1 MNLINNNMF
10 KIILKL
16 FFTLFIITIIFFVA
30 FFYEIFSSGQ
40 KIFSS
45 DEKNIS
51 IVKQVS
57 DMIFNPV
64 EKLKGE
70 ESGRINILL
79 LGIGGEKHYGGELTD
94 TIMIASI
101 NTKTNEA
108 ALLSVPRDMYVQIPG
123 TNINNKINAI
133 KIYGDQSKEK
143 NGMELIKKVVEEI
156 SGLDIHYYAQLDF
169 NGFIKIIDAL
179 GGIDIYIEKDINDPN
194 YPNFN
199 RGYDPFYIKK
209 GWHHLDGE
217 TTLKVARSRHSTMGD
232 FDRIKRQ
239 QDIIKSTKQKIFE
252 KYSQFDLIAFK
263 NILVSLSNNLKTD
276 LQLKELPRFYKIAKE
291 IKNYDITV
299 ETVDTKNYLNRTYV
313 GRGYT
318 LQAKGNNYEKIN
330 ELSANIFNL
339 EISDERK
346 EIIKNE
352 SANIEIRN
360 GTGTLDLA
368 NKVAFDLEEFGYR
381 IINSTNIN
389 SPDFS
394 GVQIYDN
401 SKNSKPDT
409 LDFLKEKFNGVIMEM
424 DSDEFSKA
432 DFVIV
437 LGKGF

>member
-1 MNLINNNMF
+1 MF
-10 KIILKL
+10 KFLLKL
-16 FFTLFIITIIFFVA
+16 FFTLSIIAIIFFAA
-30 FFYEIFSSGQ
+30 FFYEIFSNGQ
-40 KIFSS
+40 KVFSS
-45 DEKNIS
+45 AEKNTS
-51 IVKQVS
+51 IIRQLGEMV
-57 DMIFNPV
+57 FNPV

-70 ESGRINILL
+70 DDGRINILL
-79 LGIGGEKHYGGELTD
+79 LGIGGEKHYGGKLTD

-101 NTKTNEA
+101 NTKTNES
-108 ALLSVPRDMYVQIPG
+108 ALLSIPRDMYVQIPG

-133 KIYGDQSKEK
+133 KIYGDQSEEK
-143 NGMELIKKVVEEI
+143 NGTELIKKVAEEI

-169 NGFIKIIDAL
+169 QGFIKIIDAL
-179 GGIDIYIEKDINDPN
+179 GGIDVYLEKDINDPN

-209 GWHHLDGE
+209 GWYLLDGE
-217 TTLKVARSRHSTMGD
+217 TALKVARSRHSTMGD

-252 KYSQFDLIAFK
+252 KYSEFDIIAFK
-263 NILVSLSNNLKTD
+263 NIFVSLSDNLKTD
-276 LQLKELPRFYKIAKE
+276 LQLKEVPKFYKIAKE

-299 ETVDTKNYLNRTYV
+299 ETIDTKNYLNRTYI

-318 LQAKGNNYEKIN
+318 LQVKENDYQEIN

-339 EISDERK
+339 EISEERK

-352 SANIEIRN
+352 DANIEIRN

-381 IINSTNIN
+381 IINSTNIDP
-389 SPDFS
+389 PDFS

-401 SKNSKPDT
+401 SENLKPDT
-409 LDFLKEKFNGVIMEM
+409 LDFLKEKFNAVIMEVSE
-424 DSDEFSKA
+424 DKFSKA

>member
-1 MNLINNNMF
+1 MLKF
-10 KIILKL
+10 FLKL
-16 FFTLFIITIIFFVA
+16 FFTLSIIVTIFFVA
-30 FFYEIFSSGQ
+30 FFYEFFSSGQ

-45 DEKNIS
+45 DGKNIS
-51 IVKQVS
+51 IVKQVA
-57 DMIFNPV
+57 DLIFNPV

-108 ALLSVPRDMYVQIPG
+108 ALLSIPRDLYVQIPG

-133 KIYGDQSKEK
+133 KFYGDQSKEE
-143 NGMELIKKVVEEI
+143 NGMELLKEVVEEI

-169 NGFIKIIDAL
+169 NGFIKIIDDL
-179 GGIDIYIEKDINDPN
+179 GGIDIYLEKDINDPS

-217 TTLKVARSRHSTMGD
+217 TALKVARSRHSTMGD

-239 QDIIKSTKQKIFE
+239 QDIIKATKQKIFE
-252 KYSQFDLIAFK
+252 KYSQFDVIAFK
-263 NILVSLSNNLKTD
+263 NIFVSLSNNLKTD

-299 ETVDTKNYLNRTYV
+299 ETVDTKNYLNRTYI

-318 LQAKGNNYEKIN
+318 LQVKENDYQKIN
-330 ELSANIFNL
+330 ELSANIFDL

-346 EIIKNE
+346 EIIKE
-352 SANIEIRN
+352 EGANIEIQN

-368 NKVAFDLEEFGYR
+368 NKVAFDLEELGYR
-381 IINSTNIN
+381 IINSTNIDL
-389 SPDFS
+389 PDFS

-401 SKNSKPDT
+401 SEDLKPNT
-409 LDFLKEKFNGVIMEM
+409 LDFLKEKFNGVIMIVSE
-424 DSDEFSKA
+424 DNFSKA

>member
-1 MNLINNNMF
+1 MLKF
-10 KIILKL
+10 LLKL
-16 FFTLFIITIIFFVA
+16 FFTLFIIAMIFFVA

-45 DEKNIS
+45 NEKNTS
-51 IVKQVS
+51 IIRQLGEMV
-57 DMIFNPV
+57 FNPV

-94 TIMIASI
+94 TIMIASV

-108 ALLSVPRDMYVQIPG
+108 ALLSIPRDLYVQIPG
-123 TNINNKINAI
+123 TNVNNKINAV
-133 KIYGDQSKEK
+133 KIYGDQSKEE
-143 NGMELIKKVVEEI
+143 NGIDLIKKVVEEI

-169 NGFIKIIDAL
+169 QGFIKIIDDL
-179 GGIDIYIEKDINDPN
+179 GGIDIYLEKDINDPS
-194 YPNFN
+194 YPNFS

-217 TTLKVARSRHSTMGD
+217 TALKVARSRHSIMGD

-239 QDIIKSTKQKIFE
+239 QDIIKATKQKIFE
-252 KYSQFDLIAFK
+252 KYSQFDVIAFK

-299 ETVDTKNYLNRTYV
+299 ETVDTKNYLNRTYI

-318 LQAKGNNYEKIN
+318 LQVEGNDYEKIN
-330 ELSANIFNL
+330 ELSANIFDL
-339 EISDERK
+339 EISEERK
-346 EIIKNE
+346 EVIKSE
-352 SANIEIRN
+352 GANIEIRN

-368 NKVAFDLEEFGYR
+368 NRVACDLEEFGYR
-381 IINSTNIN
+381 IINSTNIDP
-389 SPDFS
+389 PDFS

-401 SKNSKPDT
+401 SENSKPDT
-409 LDFLKEKFNGVIMEM
+409 LEFLKEKFNAVIMEISK
-424 DSDEFSKA
+424 DNFSKA

>member
-1 MNLINNNMF
+1 M
-10 KIILKL
+10 LKFL
-16 FFTLFIITIIFFVA
+16 LKSFFTLSIIATIFVVA
-30 FFYEIFSSGQ
+30 FFYEFFSNGQ
-40 KIFSS
+40 KIFFIKG
-45 DEKNIS
+45 KNVS
-51 IVKQVS
+51 IVKQLS
-57 DMIFNPV
+57 ELIFSPV

-70 ESGRINILL
+70 ENGRINILL
-79 LGIGGEKHYGGELTD
+79 LGIGGEKHIAGELTD

-108 ALLSVPRDMYVQIPG
+108 ALLSIPRDLYVQIPG
-123 TNINNKINAI
+123 TNVNHKINAI

-143 NGMELIKKVVEEI
+143 NGIELLREVVEEI
-156 SGLDIHYYAQLDF
+156 SGLDIHYYTQLDF
-169 NGFIKIIDAL
+169 NGFIKIIDDL
-179 GGIDIYIEKDINDPN
+179 GGIDIYLEKDINDPS

-217 TTLKVARSRHSTMGD
+217 TALKVARSRHSTMGD

-239 QDIIKSTKQKIFE
+239 QDIIKATKQKVFE
-252 KYSQFDLIAFK
+252 KYSQFDVIAFK
-263 NILVSLSNNLKTD
+263 NIFFSLSNNLKTD

-291 IKNYDITV
+291 VKNYDITV
-299 ETVDTKNYLNRTYV
+299 ETVDTKNYLNRTYI

-318 LQAKGNNYEKIN
+318 LQVKENNYQKIN
-330 ELSANIFNL
+330 ELSANIFDL

-346 EIIKNE
+346 EVIRSE
-352 SANIEIRN
+352 GANIEIQN

-368 NKVAFDLEEFGYR
+368 NKVAFDLEELGYR
-381 IINSTNIN
+381 IINSTNIDP
-389 SPDFS
+389 PDFS

-401 SKNSKPDT
+401 SENSKPDT

-424 DSDEFSKA
+424 SEDNFIKA

-437 LGKGF
+437 LGRGF

>member
-1 MNLINNNMF
+1 MLKF
-10 KIILKL
+10 LLKL
-16 FFTLFIITIIFFVA
+16 FFTLVIIAIIFFAA

-40 KIFSS
+40 KVFSNN
-45 DEKNIS
+45 EKNTS
-51 IVKQVS
+51 IIRQLSEIVFS
-57 DMIFNPV
+57 PI

-70 ESGRINILL
+70 DDGRINILL
-79 LGIGGEKHYGGELTD
+79 LGIGGEKHSGGELTD

-101 NTKTNEA
+101 NTRTNES
-108 ALLSVPRDMYVQIPG
+108 ALLSIPRDLYVQIPE

-133 KIYGDQSKEK
+133 KFYGDQSEEK

-179 GGIDIYIEKDINDPN
+179 GGIDVYLEKDINDPS

-199 RGYDPFYIKK
+199 RGYDPFYIKS
-209 GWHHLDGE
+209 GWHLLNGA
-217 TTLKVARSRHSTMGD
+217 TALKVARSRHSTMGD

-239 QDIIKSTKQKIFE
+239 QDIIKSTKQKVFE
-252 KYSQFDLIAFK
+252 KYSQFDVLAFK
-263 NILVSLSNNLKTD
+263 NIFVSLSNNLKTD
-276 LQLKELPRFYKIAKE
+276 LQLKEFPRFYKIAKE

-318 LQAKGNNYEKIN
+318 LQAKGNDYEKIN
-330 ELSANIFNL
+330 ELSANIFDL
-339 EISDERK
+339 EISKERK
-346 EIIKNE
+346 EIIKDE
-352 SANIEIRN
+352 GANIEIRN

-381 IINSTNIN
+381 IINSTNIDP
-389 SPDFS
+389 PDFS

-401 SKNSKPDT
+401 SENLKPDT
-409 LDFLKEKFNGVIMEM
+409 LDFLKEKFNAVIMEV
-424 DSDEFSKA
+424 SEDEFSKA